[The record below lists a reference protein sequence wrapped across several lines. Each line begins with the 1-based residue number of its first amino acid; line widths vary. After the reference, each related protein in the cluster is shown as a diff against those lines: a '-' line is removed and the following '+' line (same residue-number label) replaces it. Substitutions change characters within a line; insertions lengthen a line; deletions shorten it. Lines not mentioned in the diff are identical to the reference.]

1 MTTTLPTQAE
11 IDADFQANFGPLPDQ
26 LAYAT
31 KYATDHKLNDGVFV
45 LVNFPGKQRGVWE
58 YGQTREAVM
67 CGSAYSLWVE
77 RQNALD
83 VLDLGNCGN
92 AVFRVYPDGHFHLVD
107 EAM

>member
-1 MTTTLPTQAE
+1 MTTFLPQP
-11 IDADFQANFGPLPDQ
+11 ADVIADEQANFGPTPEQ
-26 LAYAT
+26 LTYAA

-45 LVNFPGKQRGVWE
+45 LVNFPGKQRGIWT
-58 YGQTREAVM
+58 YGQAREAVM
-67 CGSAYSLWVE
+67 CGSQFSLWVE